1 MVQSNQGG
9 KMKKIKLMSMIT
21 LVLLL
26 VLSSCAKDGGKD
38 DGDGNKDEKTK
49 VVVVINTNL
58 GDKAFSDLVWSGVQR
73 AKEDFN
79 LETRAI
85 ELAGDPTRQEP
96 TLTEVSESGEWDLV
110 ISGTFN
116 LLEATANAAKEF
128 PDQKYIAYDVALD
141 FASHPYKNA
150 VSILSKQ
157 NEGSFL
163 AGAMAAKLTQSGVD
177 KTNADKVIGF
187 VGGGENAAIN
197 DFLIGYIAGAKSVDP
212 EVKVLFSYV
221 GNFTDTATAKELALA
236 QYAQGADIVYGVA
249 GSASYGV
256 YEAAMQD
263 GKFAIGVDQDRAL
276 QFESEGN
283 TKQAEHIVT
292 SVVKNLDVLIYNK
305 IKEYVEGTIK
315 FGEHQAAGLAVNGM
329 SLAKNKFY
337 EAVVPKE
344 VQELV
349 DEVEAKIISGEIEVP
364 TAIGLTTEE
373 INAWKDK
380 AGK

>member
-1 MVQSNQGG
+1 
-9 KMKKIKLMSMIT
+9 MKKIKLMSMIT

-349 DEVEAKIISGEIEVP
+349 NQVEAKIISGEIEVP